1 MAQDNLFR
9 LKELPYYSVSAVE
22 LKQDFAIPAVT
33 EAAYINNDFLE
44 DIKKMYRTEL
54 LNSLKFNYFTPDA
67 FNDMISKENDICLSL
82 FHMNIRSLNKNN
94 EELSQFLNTLN
105 HNFDVLVLSE
115 VWSHNIALY
124 NNLLPGYN
132 FYCDLPLS
140 SDVGG
145 VGIYVKSSLL
155 HCIVSSYNIVTS
167 IDCPVEN
174 LWLEVTKN
182 SSKYIIGGVYRHP
195 GYKISKFIEQ
205 MDNTLTQ
212 ISNCKTPCFIAGD
225 INIDLKKYQYH
236 QDTKV
241 YLDTLIMNNFTPVV
255 VMPTR
260 ITDRSAT
267 LIDHI
272 CYSDCGKHNAS
283 SIITG
288 GNLWCDITDHLP
300 NFVFST

>member
-1 MAQDNLFR
+1 MSPLDYATDCACAEMSCASIFGTTLSRMTTDDIISFRHVQVAQF
-9 LKELPYYSVSAVE
+9 V
-22 LKQDFAIPAVT
+22 PAVNIFLLHVSS
-33 EAAYINNDFLE
+33 ASGANDFLD
-44 DIKKMYRTEL
+44 DIKKMYRTEF

-94 EELSQFLNTLN
+94 EELFQFLNTLN
-105 HNFDVLVLSE
+105 YNFDVLVLSE
-115 VWSHNIALY
+115 VWTHNIALY

-167 IDCPVEN
+167 VDCPVEN

-205 MDNTLTQ
+205 MDNILTQ
-212 ISNCKTPCFIAGD
+212 TNNCKTPCFIAGD

-241 YLDTLIMNNFTPVV
+241 YLDTLIMNNFTPAV
-255 VMPTR
+255 VMPTT
-260 ITDRSAT
+260 ITDRSVT

-272 CYSDCGKHNAS
+272 CY
-283 SIITG
+283 
-288 GNLWCDITDHLP
+288 
-300 NFVFST
+300 